1 MKSIYRLKKNY
12 QYNYVYK
19 HAESVADKVLVLLYC
34 KSNNPQTKVGFSV
47 GKKYGH
53 AVERNAI
60 RRKLKAAAETLM
72 PRVKGGYNI
81 IFVPR
86 IKDAYDYWQILDGMQ
101 KLLTKAG
108 LIE

>member
-1 MKSIYRLKKNY
+1 MKSIYRLKKKY

-19 HAESVADKVLVLLYC
+19 HSETVSDKLLVLLYC

-53 AVERNAI
+53 AVTRNTI
-60 RRKLKAAAETLM
+60 RRKLKAAASTFM
-72 PRVKGGYNI
+72 PRVKGGYNV

-86 IKDAYDYWQILDGMQ
+86 YSDKYDYWQILASMQ
-101 KLLTKAG
+101 QLLTKAG
-108 LIE
+108 LLQ

>member
-34 KSNNPQTKVGFSV
+34 KSNNTQTKVGFSV

-60 RRKLKAAAETLM
+60 RRKLKAAAETFM
-72 PRVKGGYNI
+72 PRVKCGYNI

-86 IKDAYDYWQILDGMQ
+86 VQSDYDYWQILSAME
-101 KLLTKAG
+101 KLLNKAG
-108 LIE
+108 LLD

>member
-19 HAESVADKVLVLLYC
+19 HAESVADKLLVMLYC
-34 KSNNPQTKVGFSV
+34 KSNGRQTKVGFSV

-53 AVERNAI
+53 AVERNKI

-72 PRVKGGYNI
+72 PQVKDGYNI

-86 IKDAYDYWQILDGMQ
+86 LRENYDYWQILDGMQ
-101 KLLTKAG
+101 KLLHRAG
-108 LIE
+108 LAR

>member
-1 MKSIYRLKKNY
+1 M
-12 QYNYVYK
+12 YK
-19 HAESVADKVLVLLYC
+19 HSESIADKTLVLLYC

-53 AVERNAI
+53 AVTRNKI
-60 RRKLKAAAETLM
+60 RRKLKAAAATLM
-72 PRVKGGYNI
+72 PRVKGGYNL

-86 IKDAYDYWQILDGMQ
+86 VREEYDYWQILDGMQ
-101 KLLTKAG
+101 NLLSKAG

>member
-19 HAESVADKVLVLLYC
+19 HAESIADKRLVLLYC

-60 RRKLKAAAETLM
+60 RRKMKAAAETLV
-72 PRVKGGYNI
+72 PRIKGGYNL

-86 IKDAYDYWQILDGMQ
+86 IQPNYDYWQILDAME
-101 KLLTKAG
+101 KLLNKAG
-108 LIE
+108 LID